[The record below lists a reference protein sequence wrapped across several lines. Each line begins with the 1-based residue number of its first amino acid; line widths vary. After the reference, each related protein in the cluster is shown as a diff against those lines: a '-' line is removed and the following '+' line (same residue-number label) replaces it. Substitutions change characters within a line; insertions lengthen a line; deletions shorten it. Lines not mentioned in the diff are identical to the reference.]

1 LQSLFTIQPA
11 ELLLVHYDALT
22 LQHDMNAPIAE
33 ASAFR
38 RNRLHGLTQITVI
51 RSNAFVA
58 DTRSVENQNLALP
71 TLADTVLIARVS
83 YSTPLGIER

>member
-1 LQSLFTIQPA
+1 M
-11 ELLLVHYDALT
+11 VHYDALT
-22 LQHDMNAPIAE
+22 LQHDMDAPIAE

-38 RNRLHGLTQITVI
+38 RNRLHCLTQIAII

-58 DTRSVENQNLALP
+58 DTRSVESQNLARP

-83 YSTPLGIER
+83 HGTPLGIEH